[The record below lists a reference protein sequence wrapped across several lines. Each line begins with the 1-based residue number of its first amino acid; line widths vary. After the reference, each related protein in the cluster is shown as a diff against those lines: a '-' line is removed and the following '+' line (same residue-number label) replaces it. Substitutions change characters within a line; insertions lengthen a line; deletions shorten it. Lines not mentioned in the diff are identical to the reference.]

1 MFDRVLIGPMSQQK
15 TSDTS
20 TRQIFTIGQIQTTY
34 QKRYLT
40 FDNFIWIMMFY
51 YLLLVIR
58 QKRRI
63 LEWM

>member
-34 QKRYLT
+34 QKRYVT

-51 YLLLVIR
+51 
-58 QKRRI
+58 
-63 LEWM
+63 